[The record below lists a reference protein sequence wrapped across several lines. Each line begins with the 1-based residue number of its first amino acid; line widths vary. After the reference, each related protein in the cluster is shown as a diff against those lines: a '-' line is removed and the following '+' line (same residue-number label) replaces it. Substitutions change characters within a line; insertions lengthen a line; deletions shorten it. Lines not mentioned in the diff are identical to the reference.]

1 MSQFYMPRAQ
11 IADVAGRP
19 YIGALFYFYAA
30 GTSTPLATYSDAALT
45 VPLPQPVVT
54 NAAGILPAVYTPA
67 GLYKV
72 IVTDSSG
79 VLIWSQDNIDPA
91 VSTSLG
97 AIAVANGGTGATTA
111 ANARANLGAAS
122 SAALTATQ
130 TDLATNYYS
139 KVINPIATQAE
150 AIAGTDATR
159 LMSALSVKQVLAARG
174 PAPDFWFRDEK
185 ASGTDGGTF
194 TNGADQTRTLNTQK
208 INVPGLGFNG
218 SGGAAANQFILPA
231 GNWWVQWV
239 TPAYVVNQNQSLLYN
254 ISDAVEIGRSRTTS
268 QSSGAGTYHLTQGN
282 AYFTLAATKT
292 LELRHRCATT
302 RATDGFGAAVGF
314 GTEIYAEIWGW
325 QVQ

>member
-1 MSQFYMPRAQ
+1 MSQFFLPRAQ

-19 YIGALFYFYAA
+19 YVGALFYFYAA

-79 VLIWSQDNIDPA
+79 VIIWTQDGIDPA

-130 TDLATNYYS
+130 TDLATNYYN
-139 KVINPIATQAE
+139 KTINPIATEAE
-150 AIAGTDATR
+150 ALAGTDATR
-159 LMSALSVKQVLAARG
+159 LMSALSVEQVLAKRG
-174 PAPDFWFRDEK
+174 PAPVFWFRDEK
-185 ASGTDGGTF
+185 ASGTAGGTF
-194 TNGADQTRTLNTQK
+194 TSGADQQRTLNTTK
-208 INVPGLGFNG
+208 RNVLSLPFNTV
-218 SGGAAANQFILPA
+218 GGAGANQWILA
-231 GNWWVQWV
+231 VGNWWLEWRC
-239 TPAYVVNQNQSLLYN
+239 PALSVNAHQSLLYN
-254 ISDAVEIGRSRTTS
+254 ITDGATVERGSSESALAADGTTS
-268 QSSGAGTYHLTQGN
+268 NSVGRAF
-282 AYFTLAATKT
+282 FTISAVKT
-292 LELRHRCATT
+292 VELRHRCLATN
-302 RATDGFGAAVGF
+302 ATEGFGRLVGV
-314 GTEIYAEIWGW
+314 GTEVYAEVWGW